1 MKRGTLLRGLK
12 SLVRLLPIF
21 ALLLGAC
28 LTDPDA
34 DRHVLVITG
43 SVYDSN
49 EQTSALV
56 ELFVFTQSEPLAT
69 TNAVPVPGPT
79 LDPMFRLE
87 TGIARGRWICGGN
100 YRIRATLPDGR
111 RRSTGLSFQTG
122 FLCGLGVNRDTLYH
136 RVIISF

>member
-21 ALLLGAC
+21 ALVLGAC

-34 DRHVLVITG
+34 DRHSLVVTG
-43 SVYDSN
+43 SVHDPTG
-49 EQTSALV
+49 QTSALV
-56 ELFVFTQSEPLAT
+56 ELLYFRQSEPVAT
-69 TNAVPVPGPT
+69 TNFPGPAP
-79 LDPMFRLE
+79 DRMFRLE

-100 YRIRATLPDGR
+100 YQIRATLPDGR

-122 FLCGLGVNRDTLYH
+122 LLCGPGVADTLYH
-136 RVIISF
+136 RVLIPF